1 MDLKSAV
8 QTVKPIETN
17 AKWWKDNVR
26 EKMFSLNILENAVK
40 EPGPIFR
47 KKTTIF
53 DRKLAQ
59 KFRFLKFDFKYGM
72 R

>member
-1 MDLKSAV
+1 
-8 QTVKPIETN
+8 
-17 AKWWKDNVR
+17 
-26 EKMFSLNILENAVK
+26 MFSLNILENVVK

-59 KFRFLKFDFKYGM
+59 KSGFETQFQIRYALM
-72 R
+72 EQTALLRSNEVLST